1 MNIAE
6 ILKNAPEGT
15 KLYSPIYGN
24 VELLNISNESE
35 YPIKAKICDNQ
46 VYVSFSKEGKFNIE
60 HLDSECVLFP
70 SKENRDW
77 NTFKVEKYY
86 EFKPFDKVL
95 VRDTDDEP
103 WRCNIYSHK
112 ESGAVFP
119 YKCIYAG
126 YKQCIPFNCYK
137 HLIGTTTSPDCI
149 LSSIK

>member
-15 KLYSPIYGN
+15 KLYSTIFGDVKLLKIDNGKRHPI
-24 VELLNISNESE
+24 VVRTSNNGVLGCFTE
-35 YPIKAKICDNQ
+35 
-46 VYVSFSKEGKFNIE
+46 EGKYNKE
-60 HLDSECVLFP
+60 YSDSECVLFP

-77 NTFKVEKYY
+77 NTFKVEESY

-95 VRDTDDEP
+95 VRDTDDEQ

-112 ESGAVFP
+112 ESGSVFP

-126 YKQCIPFNCYK
+126 YKQCIPFECYE

-149 LSSIK
+149 YPA